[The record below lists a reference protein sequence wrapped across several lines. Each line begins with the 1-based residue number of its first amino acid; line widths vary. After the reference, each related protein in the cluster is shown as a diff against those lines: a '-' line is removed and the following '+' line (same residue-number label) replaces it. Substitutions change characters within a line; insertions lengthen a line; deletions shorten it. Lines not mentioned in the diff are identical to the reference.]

1 MKISKRTTIKH
12 RVVKAYNEKQRF
24 KSSSETPAL
33 GDLPYRN
40 IVIAGAGNTLKTSL
54 GLVILIN
61 HVRHNPMLRLGQPNY
76 VYLSRMEENTA
87 LRLWEYIHGRNGL
100 DSSITDQ
107 INKRV
112 SEMYDADDT
121 VSPSDK
127 AKRFSTAQF
136 LLETE
141 RVVDVAQWFLSKGYT
156 LKISYCWQNDIC
168 GILNNIR
175 EGRFVIRYNDGLTPE
190 DCRARLLFAHNC
202 LLIGIA
208 AIYRPFKM
216 SDGFSSTPAI
226 RPTKALFA
234 ADRAVQC
241 DMVPLVAPATE
252 YERTTELIKNRGG
265 TVDDRQSQSTVNL
278 IDALI
283 K

>member
-1 MKISKRTTIKH
+1 MGTTKH
-12 RVVKAYNEKQRF
+12 RIVKAYNEKQRF
-24 KSSSETPAL
+24 KSSAETPAL

-40 IVIAGAGNTLKTSL
+40 IVITGAGNTLRTSL
-54 GLVILIN
+54 GLAILVN

-76 VYLSRMEENTA
+76 VYLSRMEGNTV
-87 LRLWEYIHGRNGL
+87 LRLWEYIQGRNGL

-107 INKRV
+107 VNKRV
-112 SEMYDADDT
+112 SEMYDSDDI

-127 AKRFSTAQF
+127 AKRFSIAQF

-141 RVVDVAQWFLSKGYT
+141 RVVDVTQWFLSKGYT
-156 LKISYCWQNDIC
+156 LKISDCWQNDIG

-175 EGRFVIRYNDGLTPE
+175 DGRFVIRYNDRLTSE

-208 AIYRPFKM
+208 IIYRPIKM
-216 SDGFSSTPAI
+216 SDDFSSTPAI
-226 RPTKALFA
+226 RPTKALLA

-241 DMVPLVAPATE
+241 DMVPPVAPATE

-265 TVDDRQSQSTVNL
+265 RVDGRQPQSTVDL